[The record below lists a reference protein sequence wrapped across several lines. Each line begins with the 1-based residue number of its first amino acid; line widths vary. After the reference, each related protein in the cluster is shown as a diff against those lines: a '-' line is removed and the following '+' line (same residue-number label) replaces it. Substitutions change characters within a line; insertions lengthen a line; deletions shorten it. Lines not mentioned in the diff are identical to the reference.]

1 MASLTRS
8 SLRLLRSCGRRAVL
22 ATSTQSEHTSS
33 SSPVTAVQTITKKH
47 RVGSSRLV
55 SAANASTTTSSAI
68 AGTAAS
74 PPLYPP
80 RFIVAAAGRSFS
92 TQSEAKDDD
101 IEVDPDYHNI
111 IDQSETVKGDA
122 VSHEFQA
129 ETRRLLEIAAKS
141 LYSDKEVFLRELI
154 SNASDALEKLRHW
167 HLQQQTDGEM
177 SALEI
182 HIGTDE
188 AKKTLIIQDTGIG
201 MTKEELIENLG
212 TIARSGTR
220 AFLEEE
226 SAETLDPSS
235 LIGQFGVGFYST
247 FMVGHK
253 VEVFS
258 RKIGQD
264 VGYRW
269 SSDGSGKFELAEA
282 DGLKVGSKI
291 LIHLNG
297 EAQEFAK
304 ESHVKE
310 IVEKYSNF
318 VSAPIYLNGKK
329 VNVLEPLWLMNS
341 SQVTDEMHEEFYRF
355 IAKAYDSPRFHL
367 HYKTDSP
374 ISIRSIFYFPG
385 HKPGVFEL
393 SRETD
398 LTNRG
403 IALYSRRVLI
413 QPSNQHLL
421 PKWLRWVKGVVD
433 SEDIPLNLSRE
444 LLQDSALIK
453 KLSKVLTGRIIKF
466 LTDKSKK
473 HPEEYQKFF
482 EDYGFFIREG
492 VVTSEEQSDKEDVAR
507 LLRFESSRKPAG
519 ETVSLADYVRGMAN
533 TQRDI
538 YYLAAPTREM
548 AENSPYLEAI
558 KEKEAEVLFCYEQYD
573 DLTMLQLGEFEK
585 KSLKSLE
592 NAVQEDQTSS
602 NLVDSSNPSSLS
614 QSDAEA
620 LTGWLKDRV
629 LGERVKDVKIS
640 TRLKAHPVVVTV
652 PQLGAVRHFLMT
664 STTKIS
670 DEEKW
675 RIMNCSFEVNPAHAL
690 VKSLHRLRSEDPR
703 VGELVALQL
712 FDNAMV
718 EAGLADDP
726 RQFVNR
732 INKILHLVLANDA
745 DAGDK
750 DSEERK
756 IDE

>member
-8 SLRLLRSCGRRAVL
+8 SVRLLRSCGRSVAKTDSAAVRMRLTSAIPEAPL
-22 ATSTQSEHTSS
+22 AGSSQILTTTEKQFSTLIPATSS
-33 SSPVTAVQTITKKH
+33 SSPSISLSK
-47 RVGSSRLV
+47 
-55 SAANASTTTSSAI
+55 
-68 AGTAAS
+68 AAS
-74 PPLYPP
+74 RYM
-80 RFIVAAAGRSFS
+80 S
-92 TQSEAKDDD
+92 TQAEAKDDD
-101 IEVDPDYHNI
+101 IEVDPEYHNI
-111 IDQSETVKGDA
+111 IEHSETVKGET

-167 HLQQQTDGEM
+167 HLQQQSDGEM
-177 SALEI
+177 APLEI

-188 AKKTLIIQDTGIG
+188 SKKTLIIQDTGIG
-201 MTKEELIENLG
+201 MSKDELIENLG
-212 TIARSGTR
+212 TIARSGTKK
-220 AFLEEE
+220 FLEEE
-226 SAETLDPSS
+226 QSQSMDPAS

-258 RKIGQD
+258 RKMGEDI
-264 VGYRW
+264 GYRW
-269 SSDGSGKFELAEA
+269 SSDGSGKFELVEAE
-282 DGLKVGSKI
+282 GLKVGSKI
-291 LIHLNG
+291 VIHLNG
-297 EAQEFAK
+297 EAQEFSK
-304 ESHVKE
+304 EDHVKE

-318 VSAPIYLNGKK
+318 VSAPIFLNGKK
-329 VNVLEPLWLMNS
+329 VNVLEPLWLLNS
-341 SQVTDEMHEEFYRF
+341 SQVTDEMHDEFYRF

-374 ISIRSIFYFPG
+374 ISIRSIFYFPS

-398 LTNRG
+398 LTDRG

-453 KLSKVLTGRIIKF
+453 KLSTVLTGRIIKF
-466 LTDKSKK
+466 LGDKAKK
-473 HPEEYQKFF
+473 HPEDYKKFY

-492 VVTSEEQSDKEDVAR
+492 VVTSSEQSEKEEVAK
-507 LLRFESSRKPAG
+507 LLRFESSRKPVG
-519 ETVSLADYVRGMAN
+519 DTVSLADYVRGMSN

-538 YYLAAPTREM
+538 YYLAAPTRDM
-548 AENSPYLEAI
+548 AENSPYMEAM
-558 KEKEAEVLFCYEQYD
+558 KEKDVEVLFCYEQYD
-573 DLTMLQLGEFEK
+573 DLTMLQLGQFDK
-585 KSLKSLE
+585 KNLKSIE

-602 NLVDSSNPSSLS
+602 NLVDSSNAASLT
-614 QSDAEA
+614 QPEADA

-629 LGERVKDVKIS
+629 LGERVKDVKVS
-640 TRLKAHPVVVTV
+640 TRLTTHPVVVTV
-652 PQLGAVRHFLMT
+652 PQLGAVRHFLQT
-664 STTKIS
+664 SMAKIPE
-670 DEEKW
+670 EEKW
-675 RIMNCSFEVNPAHAL
+675 RMMQVSFELNPTHGL
-690 VKSLHRLRSEDPR
+690 VKSLYRLRTEDPQ

-732 INKILHLVLANDA
+732 INKILNLVLA
-745 DAGDK
+745 DK
-750 DSEERK
+750 EEREVK
-756 IDE
+756 DE